1 VKLQAPFATLVEA
14 QDDVAIMAL
23 SGELDMSTAP
33 ILREE
38 LAEVED
44 SGTLA
49 IVLDL
54 RESRSSIRPGSTSSW
69 RRGAVPKQWDRLLM
83 SGATL
88 AARRLIELTGTQFLL
103 DERE

>member
-1 VKLQAPFATLVEA
+1 VKLQAPFATRVEA

-23 SGELDMSTAP
+23 SGELDVSTAP

-38 LAEVED
+38 LAQVEN

-54 RESRSSIRPGSTSSW
+54 RDVTFIDSSGLNEFLEARSR
-69 RRGAVPKQWDRLLM
+69 AQ
-83 SGATL
+83 ATGI
-88 AARRLIELTGTQFLL
+88 ACS
-103 DERE
+103 